1 MIRNL
6 GFHRKLFRR
15 LQRCRQTPNNLIG
28 KETTD
33 TIGSNIGEVDAVIGH
48 AVPDIRADHTTD
60 QTRREVGSVGV
71 VGSKAGEF
79 ANGIAAVVNAGCG
92 VDRFAN
98 LVRDRRRDGGGG
110 NALPIKLFLQAG
122 ASSTPWVTTLLTP
135 ALIAAAV
142 LVPFV
147 ASQALAARPPWAPLN
162 AAPKPELM
170 PARSAEMPTC
180 FQESLS

>member
-15 LQRCRQTPNNLIG
+15 LQRFRQTPNNLIG

-71 VGSKAGEF
+71 VSSKAGEF

-162 AAPKPELM
+162 AAP
-170 PARSAEMPTC
+170 
-180 FQESLS
+180 